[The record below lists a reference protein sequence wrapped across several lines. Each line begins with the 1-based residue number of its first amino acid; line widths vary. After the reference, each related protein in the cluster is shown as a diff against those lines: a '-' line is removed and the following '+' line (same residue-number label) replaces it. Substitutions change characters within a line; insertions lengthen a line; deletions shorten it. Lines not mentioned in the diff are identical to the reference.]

1 MLSPR
6 TLANVGQW
14 PKTEAIQKITKI
26 VVFAGTIIDSMRIT
40 YQIVNSTTPITIQ
53 HGGPG
58 GVQNLSFDIGGNI
71 LLLVY
76 DFLFT
81 Y

>member
-14 PKTEAIQKITKI
+14 PKTQAIQKITKI
-26 VVFAGTIIDSMRIT
+26 VVFSGTIIDSVRIT
-40 YQIVNSTTPITIQ
+40 YQIVNSSTPITIQ

-58 GVQNLSFDIGGNI
+58 GGQNLSFDIGGDI
-71 LLLVY
+71 LFLMY

-81 Y
+81 H